1 MKLEEF
7 NYDLPKELIAQEPAE
22 PRDSCR
28 LMMLDKNTGEWEH
41 HGFRDIL
48 NEIRKGDIFVFNN
61 TKVIPARL
69 YGKKKDTGGKVEM
82 LLLTPKGNDVWE
94 VLVNPG
100 RKALPG
106 TEIEFSNDCYCKV
119 LDKTEFGGRLV
130 EFHYNGNF
138 DSLLDQIGEMPTP
151 PYIHKKLDNND
162 EYQTVYAKYKG
173 SAAAPTAGLHFTPEL
188 MEEMKKKE
196 QNSSL

>member
-28 LMMLDKNTGEWEH
+28 LMMVDKKTGEWEH
-41 HGFRDIL
+41 HHFRDIL
-48 NEIRKGDIFVFNN
+48 DEIREGDVFVFNN

-82 LLLTPKGNDVWE
+82 LLLTPKGNDTWE
-94 VLVNPG
+94 VLVTPG

-106 TEIEFSNDCYCKV
+106 VEIEFAENCYCKV
-119 LDKTEFGGRLV
+119 LDKTEF
-130 EFHYNGNF
+130 
-138 DSLLDQIGEMPTP
+138 
-151 PYIHKKLDNND
+151 
-162 EYQTVYAKYKG
+162 VYK
-173 SAAAPTAGLHFTPEL
+173 
-188 MEEMKKKE
+188 
-196 QNSSL
+196 

>member
-82 LLLTPKGNDVWE
+82 LLLTPKGNDVLSTRE
-94 VLVNPG
+94 EKHFLE
-100 RKALPG
+100 RKL
-106 TEIEFSNDCYCKV
+106 
-119 LDKTEFGGRLV
+119 
-130 EFHYNGNF
+130 NF
-138 DSLLDQIGEMPTP
+138 PMTVTARSLTR
-151 PYIHKKLDNND
+151 
-162 EYQTVYAKYKG
+162 
-173 SAAAPTAGLHFTPEL
+173 
-188 MEEMKKKE
+188 
-196 QNSSL
+196 QNSADAL

>member
-82 LLLTPKGNDVWE
+82 LLLTPKAVSYTH
-94 VLVNPG
+94 LT
-100 RKALPG
+100 LP
-106 TEIEFSNDCYCKV
+106 TI
-119 LDKTEFGGRLV
+119 
-130 EFHYNGNF
+130 
-138 DSLLDQIGEMPTP
+138 
-151 PYIHKKLDNND
+151 
-162 EYQTVYAKYKG
+162 A
-173 SAAAPTAGLHFTPEL
+173 
-188 MEEMKKKE
+188 
-196 QNSSL
+196 